1 MTTVNIKI
9 LETFCFDGKAHPYN
23 LLGHWGCAF
32 SLCPKGQ
39 RVSKGDMAHKMECDG
54 EVDLIHPNCFVD
66 MKKELK
72 KQSIQFTVE
81 DLTVPKSEDP
91 GAGKSGVRES

>member
-1 MTTVNIKI
+1 MNIKI
-9 LETFCFDGKAHPYN
+9 LETFQFEAKVPPFSIMGY
-23 LLGHWGCAF
+23 WGCAF

-39 RVSKGDMAHKMECDG
+39 RVVPGDMAHKMECDG
-54 EVDLIHPNCFVD
+54 DVDLIHVNCFVD

-81 DLTVPKSEDP
+81 DKTQGTP
-91 GAGKSGVRES
+91 

>member
-1 MTTVNIKI
+1 MKI
-9 LETFCFDGKAHPYN
+9 TILKTFKFDAKEPPYN

-32 SLCPKGQ
+32 SLCPKGG
-39 RVSKGDMAHKMECDG
+39 RVIPGEMAHKIEIDKD
-54 EVDLIHPNCFVD
+54 VDLIHPNCFVD

-81 DLTVPKSEDP
+81 DKTAPQS
-91 GAGKSGVRES
+91 SGLP